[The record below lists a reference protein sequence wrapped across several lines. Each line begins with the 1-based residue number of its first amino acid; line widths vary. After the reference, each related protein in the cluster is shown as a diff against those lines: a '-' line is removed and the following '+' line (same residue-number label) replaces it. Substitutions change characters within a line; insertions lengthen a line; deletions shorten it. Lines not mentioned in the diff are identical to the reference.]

1 VVLGGAAA
9 FVIEEHATMRHST
22 AIMPETQVRL
32 TDLQFPHNRVQV
44 HRTRLAF
51 IHLDNLLHYAKIDR
65 DGRLDGYVAAY
76 LPDEVILLLM
86 RRGEVINAVCFNDH
100 GRLVMPIARALK
112 DIKEEVERGELAY
125 CDAPMEQ
132 LAWTYAS
139 CATPP
144 RRRLIDAAQPASLF
158 PALRN
163 ELFTGVLE
171 FISNGRI
178 TYFRFEDGKFING
191 YYCGKNESL
200 TVPQYVESL
209 FQPDAEGLRPHIS
222 AGVFPPLSEIP
233 EQASPA
239 MIETYRDLFW
249 RIADAAE
256 VELPGEALKR
266 SYKLRDALA
275 GTHAPLPVIGT
286 PRDRESAP
294 LVTTA
299 DQLTY
304 ALADW
309 ALQLLEQL
317 EIMSPGSAERVL
329 REATREQRF
338 VLQKAGFYAKLPW
351 AVSW

>member
-1 VVLGGAAA
+1 
-9 FVIEEHATMRHST
+9 
-22 AIMPETQVRL
+22 
-32 TDLQFPHNRVQV
+32 
-44 HRTRLAF
+44 
-51 IHLDNLLHYAKIDR
+51 
-65 DGRLDGYVAAY
+65 
-76 LPDEVILLLM
+76 
-86 RRGEVINAVCFNDH
+86 
-100 GRLVMPIARALK
+100 
-112 DIKEEVERGELAY
+112 
-125 CDAPMEQ
+125 MEQ

-139 CATPP
+139 CVAPP
-144 RRRLIDAAQPASLF
+144 KRRPVDAAQPTSLF

-191 YYCGKNESL
+191 YYCGKSDAL

-209 FQPDAEGLRPHIS
+209 FQPDAEGLRPQIAAS
-222 AGVFPPLSEIP
+222 VFPPMSEIP
-233 EQASPA
+233 EQAPPA

-249 RIADAAE
+249 RIAEAAE
-256 VELPGEALKR
+256 QELPGEALKR
-266 SYKLRDALA
+266 SYKLRDSLA

-299 DQLTY
+299 EQLTY

-317 EIMSPGSAERVL
+317 EIMSPGSAEKVL

-351 AVSW
+351 AVHW